1 MRSITY
7 GNRFSKSAK
16 RISREILADFESKT
30 LPLLQE
36 NFAHPFL
43 STKKL
48 SGEYEG
54 CLSSRVTHDYRVT
67 FKIETS
73 GDIHLIFIKHRKDA
87 YK

>member
-1 MRSITY
+1 MRNILY

-16 RISREILADFESKT
+16 RIPQEVLADFKRKT

-54 CLSSRVTHDYRVT
+54 CFSSRVAHNYRVT
-67 FKIETS
+67 FKIELN
-73 GDIHLIFIKHRKDA
+73 GDINLIFIKHRKDA